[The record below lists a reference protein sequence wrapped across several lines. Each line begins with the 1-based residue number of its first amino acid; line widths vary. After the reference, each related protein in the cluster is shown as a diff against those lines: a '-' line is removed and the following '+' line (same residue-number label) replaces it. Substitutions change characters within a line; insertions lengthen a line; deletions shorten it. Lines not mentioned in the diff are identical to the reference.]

1 MMQELVTIS
10 IIQRQQDNM
19 YAVTRD
25 YIELNA
31 RLLQELNRAVYDLD
45 IWPLTVSINEQIVCG
60 K

>member
-1 MMQELVTIS
+1 MQELVTIS